1 MAITKGKYAQMA
13 EMLLAAEGFLL
24 FLDHA
29 KRHRYKLD
37 ENTIPDGTHQY
48 EDGVDFLC
56 KACGVSSLAEMDK
69 SKRSGQMLPR
79 IIVNF
84 RRWQSAQRRSE

>member
-1 MAITKGKYAQMA
+1 MGYSGGKYAQMA

-37 ENTIPDGTHQY
+37 ESTIPDGTHQY

-79 IIVNF
+79 IIANF
-84 RRWQSAQRRSE
+84 RRWQSAQRRPE

>member
-1 MAITKGKYAQMA
+1 MASIEGKYAQMA
-13 EMLLAAEGFLL
+13 EMLLATEGFLL

-29 KRHRYKLD
+29 KRHRYKFD

-79 IIVNF
+79 IIANF
-84 RRWQSAQRRSE
+84 GRWQSAQRRPE

>member
-1 MAITKGKYAQMA
+1 MASIEGKYAQMA
-13 EMLLAAEGFLL
+13 EMLLAAEGFLM

-56 KACGVSSLAEMDK
+56 KACGVTSLAEMDK

-79 IIVNF
+79 IIANF
-84 RRWQSAQRRSE
+84 RRWQSAQRRPE